1 VKRNKLVWATGFWP
15 WRNVNKITGKYMGTE
30 NALLTILV
38 EKINNDT
45 LVLPTMPAIALKV
58 RKAADDPD
66 INLNAMAEV
75 LRQDVSLCARM
86 IKISNS
92 AYLGR
97 TVKVVST
104 QQAVTRIGLVQ
115 IKNISTAL
123 AMEQL
128 FVSKND
134 IVKTYMQKVWADT
147 IEVVSNSLAVLQI
160 HSQQTKNRTLT
171 LDSMMLAA
179 LMQNVGILPVLT
191 EAERHA
197 DVFANPTFLDVA
209 IEKLS
214 GKIGAN
220 IMKEWGFSNEFIKVA
235 ENWNNMQIKTESVS
249 YLDIV
254 RLGAAL
260 CGKFERHKEQVFL
273 DAIQK
278 GIVEDLDVFQ
288 KDEFIELRDNA
299 KLIFQ

>member
-1 VKRNKLVWATGFWP
+1 MA
-15 WRNVNKITGKYMGTE
+15 TE

-45 LVLPTMPAIALKV
+45 LVLPTLPAIALKV
-58 RKAADDPD
+58 RRAADDPD

-75 LRQDVSLCARM
+75 VGQDPSLSARM

-97 TVKVVST
+97 SVKVTST
-104 QQAVTRIGLVQ
+104 QQAITRIGLRQ
-115 IKNISTAL
+115 MKNIATAL

-134 IVKTYMQKVWADT
+134 IVKEYMSRIWADT
-147 IEVVSNSLAVLQI
+147 VEIVANSLAVMQV
-160 HSQQTKNRTLT
+160 HAKQTKNRALN
-171 LDSMMLAA
+171 LESMMLAA
-179 LMQNVGILPVLT
+179 LVHNIGVLPILT

-209 IEKLS
+209 FEKMAGSL
-214 GKIGAN
+214 GAN
-220 IMKEWGFSNEFIKVA
+220 IMTEWGFEPEFVDVA
-235 ENWNNMQIKTESVS
+235 QNWKDLSVTSEAVS
-249 YLDIV
+249 YLDLV

-260 CGKFERHKEQVFL
+260 CGKFEGHK
-273 DAIQK
+273 DAIFNAAIDK
-278 GIVEDLDVFQ
+278 GIVDNLSSLLN
-288 KDEFIELRDNA
+288 DEFDELRDSA
-299 KLIFQ
+299 KQIFQ